1 MRLLLGLL
9 LCRIIMDIPEY
20 KIPEYEIPYY
30 EDGSRISNSAI
41 GWFLN
46 KGPAYLRRMLDGKE
60 KGLDLPQL
68 RKGTMI
74 HEFLLQPDKFWDDY
88 VLFDGEKPKSAQ
100 AQKFCE
106 NLINTVEIEP
116 NKQLSEAYRKSYSI
130 VGKSEDKIL
139 SEALKISIEYKDY
152 IEAIKSKKILISQYD
167 LDQLMKIQNNVEEH
181 KLAKQLLQKAGDY
194 SNIHVYHEFQINW
207 DYWAEDEFNHGALTP
222 IACKSLLDSC
232 TFNFDTKVCT
242 IMDIK
247 TTAKLWHFEDSMKEF
262 DYCRQLCFYK
272 EAVYWY
278 MKNVLKLNEDEINEW
293 KFEYYIVAI
302 DTTCSNEIRVF
313 KLSTYQVSSR
323 EVAIHDFMINWFW
336 HTITKEYDHSRAYY
350 VGDGSETL
358 DL

>member
-9 LCRIIMDIPEY
+9 LCRIIMNIPEY

-139 SEALKISIEYKDY
+139 SEALKISVEYKDY
-152 IEAIKSKKILISQYD
+152 IEAIKSNKILISQYD

-207 DYWAEDEFNHGALTP
+207 YYWAEDEFNHGALTP

-242 IMDIK
+242 ITDIK

-278 MKNVLKLNEDEINEW
+278 MKNVLKLSEDEINEW

-302 DTTCSNEIRVF
+302 DTTGSNEIRVF

-323 EVAIHDFMINWFW
+323 EVVIHDFMLNWFW

>member
-1 MRLLLGLL
+1 M
-9 LCRIIMDIPEY
+9 IIPEY
-20 KIPEYEIPYY
+20 KIPEYDIPYY
-30 EDGSRISNSAI
+30 EDNTRISNSAI

-46 KGPAYLRRMLDGKE
+46 KGPAYFRNMLDGKE

-74 HEFLLQPDKFWDDY
+74 HEFLLQPDQFWNDY

-106 NLINTVEIEP
+106 NLINTVEIEL

-139 SEALKISIEYKDY
+139 SEALKISVEYKDY

-167 LDQLMKIQNNVEEH
+167 LDQLMKIQHNVEEH
-181 KLAKQLLQKAGDY
+181 KLAKLLLQKAGDY

-207 DYWAEDEFNHGALTP
+207 DYLVEDELNHGALTP

-232 TFNFDTKVCT
+232 TFNFDTKTCT

-262 DYCRQLCFYK
+262 DYCRQLCFYQ

-278 MKNVLKLNEDEINEW
+278 LNNELELSSDEINEW
-293 KFEYYIVAI
+293 RFEYYIIAI
-302 DTTCSNEIRVF
+302 DTTGSNEIRVF
-313 KLSTYQVSSR
+313 KLATHQVTSR
-323 EVAIHDFMINWFW
+323 GVTIHDFMSVYLWHLGTGNWE
-336 HTITKEYDHSRAYY
+336 HSYDYY
-350 VGDGSETL
+350 TGDGSETL
-358 DL
+358 NL

>member
-1 MRLLLGLL
+1 M
-9 LCRIIMDIPEY
+9 ITPEY
-20 KIPEYEIPYY
+20 KIPEYDIPYY
-30 EDGSRISNSAI
+30 EDNTRISNSAI

-46 KGPAYLRRMLDGKE
+46 KGPAYFRNMLDCKE

-74 HEFLLQPDKFWDDY
+74 HEFLLQPDQFWNDY

-106 NLINTVEIEP
+106 NLINTVEIEL

-139 SEALKISIEYKDY
+139 SEALKISVEYNDY

-167 LDQLMKIQNNVEEH
+167 LDQLMKIQHNVDEH

-207 DYWAEDEFNHGALTP
+207 DYLVEDELNHGALTH

-232 TFNFDTKVCT
+232 TFNFDTKTCT

-262 DYCRQLCFYK
+262 DYCRQLCFYQ

-278 MKNVLKLNEDEINEW
+278 LNNEFELSSDEINEW
-293 KFEYYIVAI
+293 RFEYYIIAI
-302 DTTCSNEIRVF
+302 DTTGSNEIRVF
-313 KLSTYQVSSR
+313 RLATPQVTSR
-323 EVAIHDFMINWFW
+323 GVTIHDFMRVYLWHLGTGNW
-336 HTITKEYDHSRAYY
+336 DHSYDYY
-350 VGDGSETL
+350 TGDGSETL
-358 DL
+358 NL

>member
-1 MRLLLGLL
+1 M
-9 LCRIIMDIPEY
+9 IAPEY
-20 KIPEYEIPYY
+20 KIPEYDIPYY
-30 EDGSRISNSAI
+30 EDNTRISNSAI

-46 KGPAYLRRMLDGKE
+46 KGPAYFRRMLDGKE

-106 NLINTVEIEP
+106 NLINTVEIEL
-116 NKQLSEAYRKSYSI
+116 NKQLSDAYRKSYSI

-139 SEALKISIEYKDY
+139 SEALKISVEYKDY

-167 LDQLMKIQNNVEEH
+167 LDQLMKIQHNVGEH
-181 KLAKQLLQKAGDY
+181 KLARQLIRRAGEHG
-194 SNIHVYHEFQINW
+194 SIHVYHEFQINW
-207 DYWAEDEFNHGALTP
+207 EYWTTDDLNHGAYTP

-232 TFNFDTKVCT
+232 TFNFDARVCT

-262 DYCRQLCFYK
+262 DYCRQLCFYQ

-278 MKNVLKLNEDEINEW
+278 LTNVLELSNDEINKW
-293 KFEYYIVAI
+293 VFKFYIVAI
-302 DTTCSNEIRVF
+302 DTTGSNEIRVF
-313 KLSTYQVSSR
+313 TLGTAQVSSR
-323 EVAIHDFMINWFW
+323 GVTILDFMTVYLWHLGTGNW
-336 HTITKEYDHSRAYY
+336 DHSYDYY
-350 VGDGSETL
+350 TGDGSEIL
-358 DL
+358 IL

>member
-1 MRLLLGLL
+1 M
-9 LCRIIMDIPEY
+9 ITPEY
-20 KIPEYEIPYY
+20 KVPEYDIPYY
-30 EDGSRISNSAI
+30 EDSTRISNSAI

-46 KGPAYLRRMLDGKE
+46 KGPAYFRRMLDGKE

-106 NLINTVEIEP
+106 NLINTVEIEL
-116 NKQLSEAYRKSYSI
+116 NKQLSDAYRKSYSI

-139 SEALKISIEYKDY
+139 SEALKISVEYKDY
-152 IEAIKSKKILISQYD
+152 IESIKSKKILISQYD
-167 LDQLMKIQNNVEEH
+167 LDQLMKIQHNVGEH
-181 KLAKQLLQKAGDY
+181 KLARQLIRRAGEHG
-194 SNIHVYHEFQINW
+194 SIHVYHEFQINW
-207 DYWAEDEFNHGALTP
+207 EYWVNDELNHGAYTP

-232 TFNFDTKVCT
+232 TFDFNARVCT

-272 EAVYWY
+272 KAVYWY
-278 MKNVLKLNEDEINEW
+278 LANVLELSPDEIDKW
-293 KFEYYIVAI
+293 VFKYYIIAI
-302 DTTCSNEIRVF
+302 DTTGSNEIRVF
-313 KLSTYQVSSR
+313 MLGSTQVNSR
-323 EVAIHDFMINWFW
+323 NDTIHDFMRVYLWHLGTGNWDYS
-336 HTITKEYDHSRAYY
+336 YDYY
-350 VGDGSETL
+350 TGDGSETL

>member
-1 MRLLLGLL
+1 M
-9 LCRIIMDIPEY
+9 ITPEY
-20 KIPEYEIPYY
+20 KIPEYDIPYY
-30 EDGSRISNSAI
+30 EDNTRISNSAI

-46 KGPAYLRRMLDGKE
+46 KGSAYFRRMLDGKE

-88 VLFDGEKPKSAQ
+88 VLFDGDKPKSAQ

-106 NLINTVEIEP
+106 NLINTVEIEL
-116 NKQLSEAYRKSYSI
+116 NKQLSDAYRKSYSI

-139 SEALKISIEYKDY
+139 SEALKISVEYKDY
-152 IEAIKSKKILISQYD
+152 IEAIRSKKILISQYD
-167 LDQLMKIQNNVEEH
+167 LDQLMKIQHNVGEH
-181 KLAKQLLQKAGDY
+181 KLARQLIRRAGEHG
-194 SNIHVYHEFQINW
+194 NIHVYHEFQINW
-207 DYWAEDEFNHGALTP
+207 EYWTTDDLNHGAYTP

-232 TFNFDTKVCT
+232 TFDFNARVCT

-278 MKNVLKLNEDEINEW
+278 LNSVLELSNDEFDKW
-293 KFEYYIVAI
+293 TFRYYIIAI
-302 DTTCSNEIRVF
+302 DTTGSNEIRVF
-313 KLSTYQVSSR
+313 KLDSIQVDSR
-323 EVAIHDFMINWFW
+323 SDTIHDFMTLYLWHLGTDNW
-336 HTITKEYDHSRAYY
+336 DHSYDYY
-350 VGDGSETL
+350 TGDGSETL
-358 DL
+358 NL

>member
-1 MRLLLGLL
+1 M
-9 LCRIIMDIPEY
+9 IYPEY
-20 KIPEYEIPYY
+20 KIPKYEIDYY
-30 EDGSRISNSAI
+30 SDSSRISNSAI

-46 KGPAYLRRMLDGKE
+46 KGPAYFRRMLDGKE

-88 VLFDGEKPKSAQ
+88 ALFDGDKPKSAQ

-116 NKQLSEAYRKSYSI
+116 NKQLSDAYRKSYSI

-139 SEALKISIEYKDY
+139 SEALKISVEYKDY

-167 LDQLMKIQNNVEEH
+167 LDQLMKIQHNVEEH
-181 KLAKQLLQKAGDY
+181 KLARLLIRKAGEHL
-194 SNIHVYHEFQINW
+194 NVHVYHEFQINW
-207 DYWAEDEFNHGALTP
+207 EYWVNDELNHGAYTP

-232 TFNFDTKVCT
+232 TFDFNARVCT

-262 DYCRQLCFYK
+262 DYCRQLCFYQ

-278 MKNVLKLNEDEINEW
+278 LTNVLELSNDEINKW
-293 KFEYYIVAI
+293 SFKYYIIAI
-302 DTTCSNEIRVF
+302 DTTGSNEIRVF
-313 KLSTYQVSSR
+313 TLGTAQVSSR
-323 EVAIHDFMINWFW
+323 GVTILDFMTVYLWHLGTGNWE
-336 HTITKEYDHSRAYY
+336 HSYDYY
-350 VGDGSETL
+350 TGDGSETL
-358 DL
+358 NL

>member
-1 MRLLLGLL
+1 M
-9 LCRIIMDIPEY
+9 ITPEY
-20 KIPEYEIPYY
+20 KIPEYNIPYY
-30 EDGSRISNSAI
+30 EDNTRISNSAI

-46 KGPAYLRRMLDGKE
+46 KGPAYFRNMLDGKE

-74 HEFLLQPDKFWDDY
+74 HEFLLQPDQFWNDY
-88 VLFDGEKPKSAQ
+88 VLFDGDKPKSAQ

-106 NLINTVEIEP
+106 NLINTVEIEL

-139 SEALKISIEYKDY
+139 SEALKISVEYKDY

-167 LDQLMKIQNNVEEH
+167 LDQLMKIQHNIEEH

-207 DYWAEDEFNHGALTP
+207 DYWAEDELNHRTLTP

-232 TFNFDTKVCT
+232 TFDFNTRTCT

-262 DYCRQLCFYK
+262 DYCRQLCFYH

-278 MKNVLKLNEDEINEW
+278 LNNELELSSDEINEW
-293 KFEYYIVAI
+293 RFEYYIIAI
-302 DTTCSNEIRVF
+302 DTTGSNEIRVF
-313 KLSTYQVSSR
+313 KLDTHQVTSR
-323 EVAIHDFMINWFW
+323 GVTIHDFMSVYLWHLGTGNW
-336 HTITKEYDHSRAYY
+336 DHSYDYY
-350 VGDGSETL
+350 TGDGSETL

>member
-1 MRLLLGLL
+1 M
-9 LCRIIMDIPEY
+9 ITPEY
-20 KIPEYEIPYY
+20 KIPEYDIPYY
-30 EDGSRISNSAI
+30 EDNTRISNSAI

-74 HEFLLQPDKFWDDY
+74 HEFLLQPDQFWNDY
-88 VLFDGEKPKSAQ
+88 VLFDGDKPKSAQ

-106 NLINTVEIEP
+106 NLINTVEIEL

-139 SEALKISIEYKDY
+139 SEALKISVEYKDY

-167 LDQLMKIQNNVEEH
+167 LDQLMKIQHNVGEH
-181 KLAKQLLQKAGDY
+181 KLARQLIRRAGDHG
-194 SNIHVYHEFQINW
+194 SIHVYHEFQINW
-207 DYWAEDEFNHGALTP
+207 DYVIFKLGITKTFS
-222 IACKSLLDSC
+222 IKCKSLLDSC
-232 TFNFDTKVCT
+232 TFNFDTKTCT

-262 DYCRQLCFYK
+262 DYCRQLCFYQ

-278 MKNVLKLNEDEINEW
+278 LTNVLELSNGEIDKW
-293 KFEYYIVAI
+293 RFEFYIIAI
-302 DTTCSNEIRVF
+302 DTTGSNEIRVF
-313 KLSTYQVSSR
+313 RLATPQVTSR
-323 EVAIHDFMINWFW
+323 GVTIHDFMRVYLW
-336 HTITKEYDHSRAYY
+336 HLGTDKWDHSYDYY
-350 VGDGSETL
+350 TGDGSETL
-358 DL
+358 NL

>member
-1 MRLLLGLL
+1 M
-9 LCRIIMDIPEY
+9 IIPKY
-20 KIPEYEIPYY
+20 KIPEYDIPYY
-30 EDGSRISNSAI
+30 EDNTRISNSAI

-46 KGPAYLRRMLDGKE
+46 KGPAYFRNMMDGKE

-74 HEFLLQPDKFWDDY
+74 HEFLLQPDQFWNDY
-88 VLFDGEKPKSAQ
+88 VLFDGDKPKSAQ

-106 NLINTVEIEP
+106 NLINTVEIEL

-139 SEALKISIEYKDY
+139 SEALKISVEYKDY

-167 LDQLMKIQNNVEEH
+167 LDQLMKIQHNVDKH
-181 KLAKQLLQKAGDY
+181 KLAKQLLQKAGDHK
-194 SNIHVYHEFQINW
+194 NVHIYHEFQINW
-207 DYWAEDEFNHGALTP
+207 DYWAEDELNHGALTP

-232 TFNFDTKVCT
+232 TFDFNTKTCT

-262 DYCRQLCFYK
+262 DYCRQLCFYQ

-278 MKNVLKLNEDEINEW
+278 LNNKLELSSDEINEW
-293 KFEYYIVAI
+293 RFEYYIIAI
-302 DTTCSNEIRVF
+302 DTTGSNEIRVF
-313 KLSTYQVSSR
+313 KLATHQVTSR
-323 EVAIHDFMINWFW
+323 GVTIHDFMSVYLWHLGTGNW
-336 HTITKEYDHSRAYY
+336 DHSYDYY
-350 VGDGSETL
+350 TGDGSETL
-358 DL
+358 NL

>member
-1 MRLLLGLL
+1 M
-9 LCRIIMDIPEY
+9 IYPEY
-20 KIPEYEIPYY
+20 KVPKYEIDYY
-30 EDGSRISNSAI
+30 SDSSRISNSAI

-74 HEFLLQPDKFWDDY
+74 HEFLLQPEQFWDDY
-88 VLFDGEKPKSAQ
+88 MLFVGEKPKSAQ

-106 NLINTVEIEP
+106 NLINTVEIEL

-139 SEALKISIEYKDY
+139 TEALKISVEYKDY

-167 LDQLMKIQNNVEEH
+167 LDQLMKIQHNVGEH
-181 KLAKQLLQKAGDY
+181 KLARQLIRRAGDHG
-194 SNIHVYHEFQINW
+194 SIHVYHEFQINW
-207 DYWAEDEFNHGALTP
+207 IYSVEDINHGTLTP

-232 TFNFDTKVCT
+232 TFNFDTRTCT
-242 IMDIK
+242 IIDIK

-262 DYCRQLCFYK
+262 DYCRQLCFYY
-272 EAVYWY
+272 EAVYWH
-278 MKNVLKLNEDEINEW
+278 MRNVLNLSEVEISKW
-293 KFEYYIVAI
+293 GFESYIVAI
-302 DTTCSNEIRVF
+302 DTTGNNEIRVF
-313 KLSTYQVSSR
+313 KLTSLQVSSR
-323 EVAIHDFMINWFW
+323 GVVIDNFMHDWLW
-336 HTITKEYDHSRAYY
+336 HISTGNYDHSRTYY

>member
-1 MRLLLGLL
+1 MN
-9 LCRIIMDIPEY
+9 IPEY

-30 EDGSRISNSAI
+30 EDNTRISNSAI

-74 HEFLLQPDKFWDDY
+74 HEFLLQPEQFWDDY
-88 VLFDGEKPKSAQ
+88 VLFTGEKPKSAQ

-106 NLINTVEIEP
+106 NLINTVEIELS
-116 NKQLSEAYRKSYSI
+116 KQLSEAYRKSYSI

-139 SEALKISIEYKDY
+139 TEALKMSVEYKDY

-167 LDQLMKIQNNVEEH
+167 LDQLMSIQHNIGAH
-181 KLAKQLLQKAGDY
+181 KLARQLIRRAGDHG
-194 SNIHVYHEFQINW
+194 SVHVYHEFQINW
-207 DYWAEDEFNHGALTP
+207 DYYSEDELNHGALIP
-222 IACKSLLDSC
+222 IGCKSLLDSC
-232 TFNFDTKVCT
+232 TFNFDTEVCT

-262 DYCRQLCFYK
+262 DYCRQLCFYY

-278 MKNVLKLNEDEINEW
+278 MRNVLNLSEVEISKW
-293 KFEYYIVAI
+293 SFESYIVAI
-302 DTTCSNEIRVF
+302 DTTGNNEIRVF
-313 KLSTYQVSSR
+313 KLTSLQVSSR
-323 EVAIHDFMINWFW
+323 GVVIENFMHDWLW
-336 HTITKEYDHSRAYY
+336 HISTGNYDHSRTYY

>member
-1 MRLLLGLL
+1 M
-9 LCRIIMDIPEY
+9 ITPEY
-20 KIPEYEIPYY
+20 KIPEYNIPYY
-30 EDGSRISNSAI
+30 EDNTRISNSVI

-46 KGPAYLRRMLDGKE
+46 KGPAYFRRMLDGKE

-106 NLINTVEIEP
+106 NLINTVEIEL

-139 SEALKISIEYKDY
+139 SEALKISVEYKDY
-152 IEAIKSKKILISQYD
+152 IEAIRSKKILISQYD
-167 LDQLMKIQNNVEEH
+167 LDQLMKIQHNVGEH
-181 KLAKQLLQKAGDY
+181 KLARQLIRRAGEHG
-194 SNIHVYHEFQINW
+194 SIHVYHEFQINW
-207 DYWAEDEFNHGALTP
+207 EYWVNDELNHGAYTP

-232 TFNFDTKVCT
+232 TFDFNARVCT

-272 EAVYWY
+272 KAVYWY
-278 MKNVLKLNEDEINEW
+278 LANVLELNPNEIDKW
-293 KFEYYIVAI
+293 VFKYYIIAI
-302 DTTCSNEIRVF
+302 DTTGSNEIRVF
-313 KLSTYQVSSR
+313 MLGSTQVNSR
-323 EVAIHDFMINWFW
+323 NDTIHDFMRVYLWHLGTGNW
-336 HTITKEYDHSRAYY
+336 DHSYDYY
-350 VGDGSETL
+350 TGDGSETL

>member
-1 MRLLLGLL
+1 M
-9 LCRIIMDIPEY
+9 ITPEY
-20 KIPEYEIPYY
+20 KIPEYDIPYY
-30 EDGSRISNSAI
+30 EDNTRISNSAI

-46 KGPAYLRRMLDGKE
+46 KGSAYFRRMLDGKE

-106 NLINTVEIEP
+106 NLINTVEIEL
-116 NKQLSEAYRKSYSI
+116 NKQLSDAYRKSYSI

-139 SEALKISIEYKDY
+139 SEALKISVEYKDY

-167 LDQLMKIQNNVEEH
+167 LDQLMKIQHNVGEH
-181 KLAKQLLQKAGDY
+181 KLARQLIRRAGEHG
-194 SNIHVYHEFQINW
+194 SIHVYHEFQINW
-207 DYWAEDEFNHGALTP
+207 EYWINDELNHGAYTP
-222 IACKSLLDSC
+222 VACKSLLDSC
-232 TFNFDTKVCT
+232 TFDFNARVCT

-278 MKNVLKLNEDEINEW
+278 LTNILELSNDEIDKW
-293 KFEYYIVAI
+293 VFKYYIIAI
-302 DTTCSNEIRVF
+302 DTTGSNEIRVF
-313 KLSTYQVSSR
+313 TLSSIQVNSR
-323 EVAIHDFMINWFW
+323 SDTIHNFMRVYLW
-336 HTITKEYDHSRAYY
+336 HLGTDKWDHSFDYY
-350 VGDGSETL
+350 TGDGSETL
-358 DL
+358 NL

>member
-1 MRLLLGLL
+1 MN
-9 LCRIIMDIPEY
+9 IPEY

-232 TFNFDTKVCT
+232 TFNFDAKVCT
-242 IMDIK
+242 ITDIK

-302 DTTCSNEIRVF
+302 DTTGSNEIRVF

-323 EVAIHDFMINWFW
+323 EVVIHDFMLNWFW

>member
-1 MRLLLGLL
+1 
-9 LCRIIMDIPEY
+9 MDYPEY
-20 KIPEYEIPYY
+20 KIPEYDIPYY
-30 EDGSRISNSAI
+30 EDSSRISNSAI

-46 KGPAYLRRMLDGKE
+46 KGPAYFRRMLDGKE

-74 HEFLLQPDKFWDDY
+74 HEFLLQPEQFWDDY
-88 VLFDGEKPKSAQ
+88 MLFVGEKPKSAQ

-106 NLINTVEIEP
+106 NLINTVEIEL

-139 SEALKISIEYKDY
+139 SEALKISVEYKDY
-152 IEAIKSKKILISQYD
+152 IEAVKSNKILISQYD
-167 LDQLMKIQNNVEEH
+167 LDQLETIGHNVGAH
-181 KLAKQLLQKAGDY
+181 KLACQLLRKAGDHGDV
-194 SNIHVYHEFQINW
+194 HVYHEFQINW
-207 DYWAEDEFNHGALTP
+207 DYLVEDELNHGALTP
-222 IACKSLLDSC
+222 VACKSLLDSC
-232 TFNFDTKVCT
+232 TFNFNTKTCT

-247 TTAKLWHFEDSMKEF
+247 TTSKLWHFEDSIKEF

-278 MKNVLKLNEDEINEW
+278 LDNKLELSSSEIGKW
-293 KFEYYIVAI
+293 KFEFYIIAI
-302 DTTCSNEIRVF
+302 DTTGSNEIRVF
-313 KLSTYQVSSR
+313 KLTIPQVASR
-323 EVAIHDFMINWFW
+323 GVVIHDFMSAYLWHLGTGNW
-336 HTITKEYDHSRAYY
+336 DHSRDYY

>member
-1 MRLLLGLL
+1 M
-9 LCRIIMDIPEY
+9 ITPEY
-20 KIPEYEIPYY
+20 KIPEYDIPYY
-30 EDGSRISNSAI
+30 EDNTRISNSAI

-46 KGPAYLRRMLDGKE
+46 KGPAYFRRMLDGKE

-106 NLINTVEIEP
+106 NLINTVEIEL
-116 NKQLSEAYRKSYSI
+116 NKQLSDAYRKSYSI

-139 SEALKISIEYKDY
+139 SEALKISVEYKDY
-152 IEAIKSKKILISQYD
+152 IEAIRSKKILISQYD
-167 LDQLMKIQNNVEEH
+167 LDQLMKIQHNVGEH
-181 KLAKQLLQKAGDY
+181 KLARQLIRRAGEHG
-194 SNIHVYHEFQINW
+194 SIHVYHEFQINW
-207 DYWAEDEFNHGALTP
+207 EYWTTDDLNHGAYTP

-232 TFNFDTKVCT
+232 TFDFNARVCT

-278 MKNVLKLNEDEINEW
+278 LSNVLELSNNEFDKW
-293 KFEYYIVAI
+293 TFRFYIIAI
-302 DTTCSNEIRVF
+302 DTTGSNEIRVF
-313 KLSTYQVSSR
+313 TLGSAQVNSR
-323 EVAIHDFMINWFW
+323 EETINKFMVEYLWHLGTENW
-336 HTITKEYDHSRAYY
+336 DHSYDYY
-350 VGDGSETL
+350 TGDGSEIL
-358 DL
+358 IL

>member
-1 MRLLLGLL
+1 M
-9 LCRIIMDIPEY
+9 ITPEY
-20 KIPEYEIPYY
+20 KIPEYDIPYY

-46 KGPAYLRRMLDGKE
+46 KGPAYFRRMLDGKE

-106 NLINTVEIEP
+106 NLINTVEIEL
-116 NKQLSEAYRKSYSI
+116 NKQLSDAYRKSYSI

-139 SEALKISIEYKDY
+139 SEALKISVEYKDY

-167 LDQLMKIQNNVEEH
+167 LDQLMKIQHNVGEH
-181 KLAKQLLQKAGDY
+181 KLARQLIRRAGEH

-207 DYWAEDEFNHGALTP
+207 DYWIVDELNHGAYTS
-222 IACKSLLDSC
+222 IGCKSLLDSC
-232 TFNFDTKVCT
+232 TFNFDTRTCT

-262 DYCRQLCFYK
+262 DYCRQLCFYQ

-278 MKNVLKLNEDEINEW
+278 MTNVLELSNGEIDKW
-293 KFEYYIVAI
+293 RFEFYIVAI
-302 DTTCSNEIRVF
+302 DTTGSNEIRVF
-313 KLSTYQVSSR
+313 RLATPQVTSR
-323 EVAIHDFMINWFW
+323 GVTIRDFMRVYLWHLGTDNW
-336 HTITKEYDHSRAYY
+336 DHSYNYY
-350 VGDGSETL
+350 TGDGGETL
-358 DL
+358 NL

>member
-1 MRLLLGLL
+1 
-9 LCRIIMDIPEY
+9 MDIPEY

-30 EDGSRISNSAI
+30 EDNTRISNSAI

-46 KGPAYLRRMLDGKE
+46 KGPAYFRRMLDGKE
-60 KGLDLPQL
+60 NGLDLPQL

-74 HEFLLQPDKFWDDY
+74 HEFLLQPEQFWDDY
-88 VLFDGEKPKSAQ
+88 MLFVGEKPKSAQ

-106 NLINTVEIEP
+106 NLINTVEIEL

-139 SEALKISIEYKDY
+139 TEALKISVEYKDY

-167 LDQLMKIQNNVEEH
+167 LDQLMKIQHNVGEH
-181 KLAKQLLQKAGDY
+181 KLARQLIRRAGDHG
-194 SNIHVYHEFQINW
+194 NIHVYHEFQINW
-207 DYWAEDEFNHGALTP
+207 DYLVEYELNHGVLTP
-222 IACKSLLDSC
+222 VACKSLLDSC
-232 TFNFDTKVCT
+232 TFNFDTKTCT

-262 DYCRQLCFYK
+262 DYCRQLFFYQ

-278 MKNVLKLNEDEINEW
+278 LDNKLELSSSEISKW
-293 KFEYYIVAI
+293 KFEFYIIAI
-302 DTTCSNEIRVF
+302 DTTGSNEIRVF
-313 KLSTYQVSSR
+313 KLTMPQVASR
-323 EVAIHDFMINWFW
+323 GVVIHDFMSKYLWHLGTGNW
-336 HTITKEYDHSRAYY
+336 DHSYDYY
-350 VGDGSETL
+350 NGDGSETL

>member
-1 MRLLLGLL
+1 M
-9 LCRIIMDIPEY
+9 ITPEY
-20 KIPEYEIPYY
+20 KIPEYDIPYY
-30 EDGSRISNSAI
+30 EDNTRISNSAI

-46 KGPAYLRRMLDGKE
+46 KGPAYFRRMLDGKE

-106 NLINTVEIEP
+106 NLINTVEIEL
-116 NKQLSEAYRKSYSI
+116 NKQLSDAYRKSYSI

-139 SEALKISIEYKDY
+139 SEALKISVEYKDY

-167 LDQLMKIQNNVEEH
+167 LDQLMKIQHNVGEH
-181 KLAKQLLQKAGDY
+181 KLARQLIRRAGEHG
-194 SNIHVYHEFQINW
+194 NIHVYHEFQINW
-207 DYWAEDEFNHGALTP
+207 EYWVNDELNHGAYTP

-232 TFNFDTKVCT
+232 TFDFNARVCT

-278 MKNVLKLNEDEINEW
+278 LANVLELSNNEFDKW
-293 KFEYYIVAI
+293 TFRYYIIAI
-302 DTTCSNEIRVF
+302 DTTGSNEIRVF
-313 KLSTYQVSSR
+313 TLGSIQVDSR
-323 EVAIHDFMINWFW
+323 NDTIHDFMTVYLWHLGTGNW
-336 HTITKEYDHSRAYY
+336 DHSYDYY
-350 VGDGSETL
+350 TGDGSETL
-358 DL
+358 YL

>member
-1 MRLLLGLL
+1 M
-9 LCRIIMDIPEY
+9 ITPEY
-20 KIPEYEIPYY
+20 KIPEYDIPYY

-46 KGPAYLRRMLDGKE
+46 KGPAYFRNMLDGKE

-74 HEFLLQPDKFWDDY
+74 HEFLLQPDQFWNDY
-88 VLFDGEKPKSAQ
+88 VLFDGDKPKSAQ

-106 NLINTVEIEP
+106 NLINTVEIEL

-139 SEALKISIEYKDY
+139 SEALKISVEYKDY

-167 LDQLMKIQNNVEEH
+167 LDQLMKIQHNVGEH
-181 KLAKQLLQKAGDY
+181 KLARQLIRRAGDHG
-194 SNIHVYHEFQINW
+194 SIHVYHEFQINW
-207 DYWAEDEFNHGALTP
+207 DYLVEDELNHGALTP

-232 TFNFDTKVCT
+232 TFNFNTRTCT

-262 DYCRQLCFYK
+262 DYCRQLCFYQK
-272 EAVYWY
+272 AVYWY
-278 MKNVLKLNEDEINEW
+278 LTYVLELSNDEIDKW
-293 KFEYYIVAI
+293 GFEFYIIAI
-302 DTTCSNEIRVF
+302 DTTGSNEIRVF
-313 KLSTYQVSSR
+313 KLDPSQVCSR
-323 EVAIHDFMINWFW
+323 NGAINDAMTEIAW
-336 HTITKEYDHSRAYY
+336 HIDKNLWEHGYEYYN
-350 VGDGSETL
+350 GDGSETL
-358 DL
+358 NL